1 MGCLSSIPTSIDQGI
16 NKFYIKNV
24 QRYNYYGTHK
34 AIGTKLYYAIRDYNL
49 REINMLLNREDIV
62 VNIPFGYIY
71 HGYDYGYCV
80 DYNIDSF
87 IFTDELYRF
96 APLLFKKGYPIHLT
110 TILRN
115 LSKIKNKTILKE
127 CISILGPKLPNYFMR
142 NNIDFLVKFDLK
154 EAFTKILQTGDSN
167 FMIENINNV
176 VKFDLKEEFIKIL
189 QMCESDNKKISEF
202 ILTFYKN
209 NSWYFNEIVNNNLN
223 KFTISEKY
231 KDENGNTLLNLT
243 LYNNDTE
250 IAHKLIDKIN
260 DRNIFTYLNNNNENA
275 VMIASKM
282 MMFDTIKKIKER
294 ILKLS

>member
-24 QRYNYYGTHK
+24 KRCNYYGTDK
-34 AIGTKLYYAIRDYNL
+34 AIGTKLYYAIRDCNL
-49 REINMLLNREDIV
+49 TEINMLLNREDIV
-62 VNIPFGYIY
+62 VNIPFGYINY
-71 HGYDYGYCV
+71 GYGYCT
-80 DYNIDSF
+80 DYNNIDSF
-87 IFTDELYRF
+87 IFTDKLCRF
-96 APLLFKKGYPIHLT
+96 APLLFKKGYPINLT
-110 TILRN
+110 TILHN
-115 LSKIKNKTILKE
+115 LSEIKNKTILKE
-127 CISILGPKLPNYFMR
+127 CISSLGSRLPNYFMR
-142 NNIDFLVKFDLK
+142 NNINFLAKFDLK
-154 EAFTKILQTGDSN
+154 EEFTKILQTGDSN
-167 FMIENINNV
+167 FMIKNIHNV

-202 ILTFYKN
+202 ILTLYKN

-250 IAHKLIDKIN
+250 IAHKLIDKID
-260 DRNIFTYLNNNNENA
+260 DRNILTYLNNNNENA